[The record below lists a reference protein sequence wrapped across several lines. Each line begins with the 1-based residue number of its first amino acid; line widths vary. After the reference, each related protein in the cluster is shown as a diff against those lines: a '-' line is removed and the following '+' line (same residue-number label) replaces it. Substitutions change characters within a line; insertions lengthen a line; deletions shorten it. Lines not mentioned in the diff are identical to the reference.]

1 MKVEFKGLEV
11 NIRGRHIIRGISL
24 ETAENR
30 VVGIIGPNG
39 SGKSTLIK
47 TLFSIVPYQGG
58 DILLNGKNIQR
69 ISRKSIARQ
78 VSYIGQE
85 TGMSFDFTVR
95 EVVEMGRYPYGN
107 KRNIHAVVNEALD
120 LLGISHFLNRNIR
133 TLSGGERKLV
143 YLARTIAQETDTI
156 ILDEPTN
163 HLDIKHQL
171 LIMKYLKGS
180 GKTILIVIHDLHLA
194 AKFCDELYLIKE
206 GRVFLQGKPAEVL
219 RRDNVKQVFEVDG
232 EVLMQNDEPVF
243 TLSSPGGGS
252 LPP

>member
-1 MKVEFKGLEV
+1 MNVEFKGVEV
-11 NIRGRHIIRGISL
+11 NIRGRQIIRGISL

-47 TLFSIVPYQGG
+47 TLFSIVAYQKGE
-58 DILLNGKNIQR
+58 ILLNGKNIR
-69 ISRKSIARQ
+69 SIGRKSIARQ

-85 TGMSFDFTVR
+85 TGMNFDFTVR

-107 KRNIHAVVNEALD
+107 KRNIHAVVGEALD
-120 LLGISHFLNRNIR
+120 FLGIAHFLNRNIR

-143 YLARTIAQETDTI
+143 YLARTITQETDTI

-171 LIMKYLKGS
+171 LIMQYLKGS
-180 GKTILIVIHDLHLA
+180 GKTILIVIHDLYLA
-194 AKFCDELYLIKE
+194 VKFCDELYLINQ

-232 EVLMQNDEPVF
+232 EVLIQNDEPIF
-243 TLSSPGGGS
+243 TLYY
-252 LPP
+252 LK

>member
-1 MKVEFKGLEV
+1 MKVEFKDLEV
-11 NIRGRHIIRGISL
+11 NIRGRQIIRGISL

-47 TLFSIVPYQGG
+47 TLFSIAAYQKGE
-58 DILLNGKNIQR
+58 ILLDGKNIR
-69 ISRKSIARQ
+69 SIGRKRIARQ

-107 KRNIHAVVNEALD
+107 KRNIRAVVDGALE
-120 LLGISHFLNRNIR
+120 LLGIGHFLNRNIR

-143 YLARTIAQETDTI
+143 YLARTIAQETDTV

-194 AKFCDELYLIKE
+194 AKFCDELYLINQ
-206 GRVFLQGKPAEVL
+206 GRVFLRGTPAEVL
-219 RRDNVKQVFEVDG
+219 RRDHVNAVFEVDG
-232 EVLMQNDEPVF
+232 EVRMQKGAPVF
-243 TLSSPGGGS
+243 TLSY
-252 LPP
+252 

>member
-1 MKVEFKGLEV
+1 MKVEFKDLEV
-11 NIRGRHIIRGISL
+11 NIRGRQIVRGISL
-24 ETAENR
+24 ETTENR
-30 VVGIIGPNG
+30 MVGIIGPNG

-47 TLFSIVPYQGG
+47 TLFSIVAYQKGE
-58 DILLNGKNIQR
+58 ILLDGKNIR
-69 ISRKSIARQ
+69 SISRKNIARQ

-85 TGMSFDFTVR
+85 MGMSFDFTVR
-95 EVVEMGRYPYGN
+95 EVVEMGRYPYRS
-107 KRNIHAVVNEALD
+107 KRKIHAVVGEALEI
-120 LLGISHFLNRNIR
+120 LGIGHFFNRNIR

-194 AKFCDELYLIKE
+194 AKFCDKLYLINQ
-206 GRVFLQGKPAEVL
+206 GRVFLRGIPAEVL

-232 EVLMQNDEPVF
+232 EVLLQNNEPVF
-243 TLSSPGGGS
+243 SLSY
-252 LPP
+252 